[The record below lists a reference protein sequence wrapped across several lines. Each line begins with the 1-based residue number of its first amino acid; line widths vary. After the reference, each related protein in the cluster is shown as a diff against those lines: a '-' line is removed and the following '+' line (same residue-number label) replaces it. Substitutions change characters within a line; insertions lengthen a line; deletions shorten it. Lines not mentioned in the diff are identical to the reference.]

1 MSSSPGAKGFDP
13 KAREAEYQAL
23 WQTCDR
29 ATRKGDYIY
38 ADKEAKRDI
47 LYAACHN
54 RIEKRR
60 AQGKTMC
67 GTNII
72 SMVDLHI
79 QREASRLL
87 YRAPRTMHAPDP
99 APNLFPYP
107 AESQNFNANHLALN
121 PAQNPFV
128 SVPQHQHLPPQVPMV
143 PQGFDISMQSESH
156 VIRHMQEQLNTQGEY
171 IKMLINTLRDYHGRI
186 ITLESSKKQ
195 AEERAAAFG
204 QTAHPIHH
212 AMQYP
217 LEGLNAGFNPRLES
231 PATTVSQTQDGNGD
245 GDDQEELAPL
255 VEA

>member
-1 MSSSPGAKGFDP
+1 MSSSPEAKGLDP

-29 ATRKGDYIY
+29 ATRKGDYIC
-38 ADKEAKRDI
+38 ADEQTKRDI
-47 LYAACHN
+47 LYAACHG
-54 RIEKRR
+54 RIAKRR

-67 GTNII
+67 GTKIV

-107 AESQNFNANHLALN
+107 AESQNFNANHVAFN

-128 SVPQHQHLPPQVPMV
+128 SIPQHQHPPPQVPMA
-143 PQGFDISMQSESH
+143 PQGFDMSMQSESH
-156 VIRHMQEQLNTQGEY
+156 FIRHMQEQLNTQGEY
-171 IKMLINTLRDYHGRI
+171 IQRLINTLRDYHGRI
-186 ITLESSKKQ
+186 VTLESSMKQ
-195 AEERAAAFG
+195 VEERAAAFA

-217 LEGLNAGFNPRLES
+217 LEGLNAGFDFCQES
-231 PATTVSQTQDGNGD
+231 PATPASQTQDGNGD
-245 GDDQEELAPL
+245 GDDQKLAPL
-255 VEA
+255 VQA